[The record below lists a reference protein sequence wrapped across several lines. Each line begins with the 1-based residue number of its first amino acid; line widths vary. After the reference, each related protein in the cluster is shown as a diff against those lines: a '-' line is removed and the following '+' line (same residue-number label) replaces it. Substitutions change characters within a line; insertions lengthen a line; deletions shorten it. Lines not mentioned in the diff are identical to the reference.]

1 MQVAG
6 QFIATVGWLGLA
18 LIVSELGAILI
29 YELGQWV
36 GFRLIG
42 ARVVQWAG
50 FRLQLTKR
58 EGHWRFSR
66 PLTSYPH
73 LVAMPPAD
81 AHKFNHAVYCFG
93 GGLFSLITVVM
104 SLVTLGQFKLSFNLW
119 LLAFI
124 IWIWMNTL
132 KIGQLLPMNL
142 HGRPTA
148 AKDFQA
154 ARESDAAMT
163 AAYVTAV
170 ATALNAQTG
179 SVADL
184 DAAMIVMPRGGG
196 NQNYFVVRQAYLT
209 LEWGLQ
215 HGLSTP
221 DLLAGLARLEPS
233 FNTLPPVDLAKYLNA
248 TLYWNLLA
256 NRTAPQ
262 IIGWYK
268 DTGVQQVIQRYE
280 PLAQFRLQAV
290 YNWRVA
296 KQPALA
302 LTQIERGLKLA
313 KRSRDVT
320 EVGWLQ
326 ALKVMIETA

>member
-18 LIVSELGAILI
+18 LIASEIGATLI

-42 ARVVQWAG
+42 ARVVQIAG
-50 FRLQLTKR
+50 FRYQLTK
-58 EGHWRFSR
+58 ENGHWKWRH

-73 LVAMPPAD
+73 LVALPNAD
-81 AHKFNHAVYCFG
+81 PTKFNHALYCFG
-93 GGLFSLITVVM
+93 GGLFSLITVVL
-104 SLVTLGQFKLSFNLW
+104 SLVTLGQFTLSFNLW

-148 AKDFQA
+148 AQDFKT

-170 ATALNAQTG
+170 AEALRVQNG

-184 DAAMIVMPRGGG
+184 DANMIVMPRGGG
-196 NQNYFVVRQAYLT
+196 NQNYFIVRQAWLI

-215 HGLSTP
+215 HGLDTP
-221 DLLAGLARLEPS
+221 ELLTGLSRLEPS
-233 FNTLPPVDLAKYLNA
+233 FNTLPPADLARYLDA
-248 TLYWNLLA
+248 TIYWNLVTNHLE
-256 NRTAPQ
+256 PQ
-262 IIGWYK
+262 IIGWYQ
-268 DTGVQQVIQRYE
+268 DTGVQQLLHRYA
-280 PLAQFRLQAV
+280 PLTNFKLQAA
-290 YNWRVA
+290 YEWRVA
-296 KQPALA
+296 KHPDAALA
-302 LTQIERGLKLA
+302 LIDRGLKYA
-313 KRSRDVT
+313 RRSHDT
-320 EVGWLQ
+320 IEVAWIQ
-326 ALKVMIETA
+326 ALKVMVEA

>member
-1 MQVAG
+1 MQVTG

-18 LIVSELGAILI
+18 LIVSELGATLI

-50 FRLQLTKR
+50 FRYQLTKR
-58 EGHWRFSR
+58 DGHWRFSH
-66 PLTSYPH
+66 PLTTYPH
-73 LVAMPPAD
+73 LVGMPPAD

-124 IWIWMNTL
+124 IWIWANTL

-148 AKDFQA
+148 AKDFQT

-163 AAYVTAV
+163 AAYVTAI

-184 DAAMIVMPRGGG
+184 DAAMIEMPRGGG
-196 NQNYFVVRQAYLT
+196 NQNYFVVRQAFLT

-221 DLLAGLARLEPS
+221 DLLTGLARLEPS
-233 FNTLPPVDLAKYLNA
+233 FNTLPPADLARYLDA
-248 TLYWNLLA
+248 TLYWNFVA
-256 NRTAPQ
+256 NRTEPRL
-262 IIGWYK
+262 IGWYQ
-268 DTGVQQVIQRYE
+268 DTGVQQVLQRYE
-280 PLAQFRLQAV
+280 PLAQYKLQAV
-290 YNWRVA
+290 YEWRVS
-296 KQPALA
+296 KQPATALA
-302 LTQIERGLKLA
+302 KVERGLKLA
-313 KRSRDVT
+313 QRSRETT
-320 EVGWLQ
+320 EVAWLH
-326 ALKVMIETA
+326 ALKVMIESA